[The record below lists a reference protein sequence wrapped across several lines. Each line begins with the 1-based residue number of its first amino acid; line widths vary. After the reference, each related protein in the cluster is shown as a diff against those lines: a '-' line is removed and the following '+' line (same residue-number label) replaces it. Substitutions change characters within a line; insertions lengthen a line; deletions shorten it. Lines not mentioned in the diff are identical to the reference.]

1 MVLAILIIAILVL
14 FGRNLTAAGGPLS
27 ALSGVF
33 GNSATPRG
41 KAVSKPIL
49 SGFQYNSGV
58 VPSTPI
64 FGRGSGVSINFPTG
78 TGAGRQAT
86 GLNSAASSVPS
97 KISGG
102 GGNVNTNATPA
113 PTTLPG
119 YAGLQPSV
127 SCCNALGYCND
138 PCSPFYGSVVKQ
150 DQPAVNQCTV
160 TREPCTALGTSCCV
174 TPYTPPCSN
183 AGGSCYYACA
193 PGGCLPGYCGPAPV
207 CVAASCSIGF
217 CGCGLI

>member
-1 MVLAILIIAILVL
+1 MVLAILIIAIVVL
-14 FGRNLTAAGGPLS
+14 FGKNLTAAGGPLS

-33 GNSATPRG
+33 GNSATPPG
-41 KAVSKPIL
+41 KAVSKPIV

-97 KISGG
+97 RTSGS

-113 PTTLPG
+113 PTTLPS

-150 DQPAVNQCTV
+150 SQPAVNQCAV
-160 TREPCTALGTSCCV
+160 CRCGCKALGTSCNV
-174 TPYTPPCSN
+174 TPYTPPCAN
-183 AGGSCYYACA
+183 ASGACYYN
-193 PGGCLPGYCGPAPV
+193 CLPGYCGPAPV
-207 CVAASCSIGF
+207 CYSGVCYG
-217 CGCGLI
+217 GCI